1 MSVHIHPPA
10 DIDPLDLVDPARFAR
25 RGYPD
30 AVWTQLR
37 AETPVAYFEPPGYE
51 PFWAVTKHADIVDV
65 ASQPVRFS
73 NAHGLILGPI
83 GAPVQPT
90 EMVVTLDPPRHGP
103 LRRVAMPRFTPRAIR
118 SRHEEIERIAVE
130 LLDAAAAAHDAD
142 EFDFVE
148 RLAAPL
154 PIAVIS
160 WILGVP
166 RSDWGLLFQWTN
178 EVIGKDDPEFRRPG
192 ETAGQ
197 TIKRARGE
205 MHAYLGA
212 LIEERRRQPSD
223 DIVSHLIGAEIDGR
237 PLTEEQLLMYC
248 ELIVEAGNETTR
260 NAISGGLLAFSEHRG
275 EWEKLRDDPALMPDA
290 VEEMLRWVSP
300 IIHFTRM
307 ATEDAE
313 VRGVKIAEG
322 ERVAIFFA
330 SANRDEEV
338 FEDPF
343 AFPRGSPP
351 EPPPRVRHRRA
362 LLHGRAPRAPR
373 DGDDLPAPAHA
384 PRVVRDL
391 RPGGAPQLRGQRRH
405 QAPPAPLPSRVSA
418 MEYRPFGRTGLEV
431 HSGCQRSV
439 AARHLGVRGVCRT
452 GATLQATARGA
463 TRPEPGPGRVAMT
476 TSNPAVST
484 SVRRLP

>member
-1 MSVHIHPPA
+1 MGAGVEAVGSV
-10 DIDPLDLVDPARFAR
+10 DPLDLVDPARFAR
-25 RGYPD
+25 NGYPD
-30 AVWTQLR
+30 AVWTRLR
-37 AETPVAYFEPPGYE
+37 AEAPVAYFEPPGYQ
-51 PFWAVTKHADIVDV
+51 PFWAITKHADVVDV

-83 GAPVQPT
+83 GAPAQPT

-118 SRHEEIERIAVE
+118 SRHAEIERIAVE
-130 LLDAAAAAHDAD
+130 ILDEVAAADD
-142 EFDFVE
+142 SGEFDFVE
-148 RLAAPL
+148 RIAAPL

-166 RSDWGLLFQWTN
+166 RSDWQLLFHWTN

-192 ETAGQ
+192 ETPGQ

-212 LIEERRRQPSD
+212 LIEERRRDPGD
-223 DIVSHLIGAEIDGR
+223 DIVSHLVSAEIDGQ

-275 EWEKLRDDPALMPDA
+275 EWEKLRDRPELMSDA

-307 ATEDAE
+307 ATEDSE

-343 AFPRGSPP
+343 AF
-351 EPPPRVRHRRA
+351 RVDRHPNPHLA
-362 LLHGRAPRAPR
+362 FGIGEHFCMG
-373 DGDDLPAPAHA
+373 AHLA
-384 PRVVRDL
+384 R
-391 RPGGAPQLRGQRRH
+391 
-405 QAPPAPLPSRVSA
+405 
-418 MEYRPFGRTGLEV
+418 LEIETIF
-431 HSGCQRSV
+431 
-439 AARHLGVRGVCRT
+439 RHLLTRLEWFEMSGPVERLNSAVNGGIKHLPLRCRL
-452 GATLQATARGA
+452 A
-463 TRPEPGPGRVAMT
+463 
-476 TSNPAVST
+476 
-484 SVRRLP
+484 